1 MPSMKAFR
9 HDITPPQETRASAA
23 SRRARREGE
32 LLFDADLSDLPQAMC
47 WREWMGRVEAA
58 IFASPSP
65 VTRQTLARLVGR
77 ACNLDDLLADIRHD
91 LRARPYELVHV
102 AGGYQLRTKAR
113 YADAIR
119 VLNNG
124 ARDAGPPEL
133 TPTELL
139 TVTAI
144 AYLQPATR
152 AELSQLA
159 GKEISRDVIGHLK
172 GLDLI
177 AAGPRAPTPGAPYAY
192 VTTKKFL
199 AAFGL
204 GSLRDL
210 PDIEKLED
218 AGLLQRPTSEAD
230 LDGVLGLRKEDAEQ
244 LHETADAWDEPSEV
258 E

>member
-1 MPSMKAFR
+1 MRSMKAHR
-9 HDITPPQETRASAA
+9 QDSAPPPN
-23 SRRARREGE
+23 RRVPRCDGD
-32 LLFDADLSDLPQAMC
+32 LLFDADLSDLPQAMR

-58 IFASPSP
+58 IFAAPSP
-65 VTRQTLARLVGR
+65 VTRQALARLVGR

-102 AGGYQLRTKAR
+102 AGGYQLRTKPR

-124 ARDAGPPEL
+124 ARAAGPPAL

-152 AELSQLA
+152 AELSRLA
-159 GKEISRDVIGHLK
+159 GKEISRDVIGRLK

-177 AAGPRAPTPGAPYAY
+177 AAGPRAPTAGAPYAY
-192 VTTKKFL
+192 VTTKRFL
-199 AAFGL
+199 EAFGL
-204 GSLRDL
+204 ASLRDL

-218 AGLLQRPTSEAD
+218 AGLLQRSANEIE
-230 LDGVLGLRKEDAEQ
+230 LDGVLRMRDRDAIEFVEAVDDEED
-244 LHETADAWDEPSEV
+244 
-258 E
+258 